1 MAEII
6 NLNHFRKSK
15 QKANKE
21 IQAAQ
26 NRVRRGRCKDDRRRL
41 DRDDERQRLGLDG
54 RHLGDD
60 PA

>member
-1 MAEII
+1 
-6 NLNHFRKSK
+6 
-15 QKANKE
+15 
-21 IQAAQ
+21 
-26 NRVRRGRCKDDRRRL
+26 VRRGRCKDDRRRL